1 MRNLKQNYNFLKNL
15 EENVNDL
22 IRSEYYNINYE
33 IKHKKNS
40 LRKILTNNKFVSIIT
55 EVKFSSPSQGKIR
68 NIEEVN
74 NIVNSMEKGG
84 ASGISVLTQPYSFE
98 GSLENLSNTRKTTN
112 LPILMKDIIID
123 KIQINAAKKLGA
135 DVILLIEKCFKNKS
149 DELDDLIK
157 YAHNKNIEILLE
169 VDSKN
174 EFDLSIK
181 RNADIIGIN
190 NRDLETLEIDMNKT
204 IKILEEFN
212 ENYDKP
218 IITESGIESIN
229 DIRNISKSGIRGCLI
244 GTSIMRS
251 NNIENKVKEL
261 SKVEIL

>member
-1 MRNLKQNYNFLKNL
+1 MKNLKQNYNFLKNL
-15 EENVNDL
+15 EENVKDL
-22 IRSEYYNINYE
+22 IQSDYYNIDYE
-33 IKHKKNS
+33 IKHEKSS
-40 LRKILTNNKFVSIIT
+40 LRKTLENNRFVSIIT

-74 NIVNSMEKGG
+74 NIVHNMEKGG
-84 ASGISVLTQPYSFE
+84 SSGISVLTQPHSFE
-98 GSLENLSNTRKTTN
+98 GSLENLSNTRKTTK

-123 KIQINAAKKLGA
+123 EVQIDAAKKLGA

-149 DELDDLIK
+149 DKLDNLIK
-157 YAHNKNIEILLE
+157 YAHNKDIEILLE
-169 VDSKN
+169 VDSED
-174 EFDLSIK
+174 EFERSIK

-204 IKILEEFN
+204 LRILEKFG

-229 DIRNISKSGIRGCLI
+229 DIKNISKSGIRGCLI

-261 SKVEIL
+261 SEVEL